1 MTRAASFGLPL
12 LEASACGCYT
22 LTGDVAPNNELIKP
36 GFGALLRPNNQV
48 PIEFVAPDLE
58 QYWGLTNCYPMEF
71 CYGDSTLFWDF
82 SVDKYA
88 EKLYDVYE
96 NWDNLKA
103 VDTRAPVVN
112 EWGWDKS
119 ASQLI
124 NALG

>member
-1 MTRAASFGLPL
+1 M
-12 LEASACGCYT
+12 
-22 LTGDVAPNNELIKP
+22 
-36 GFGALLRPNNQV
+36 